1 MTQLKGGYVGRYL
14 WVDLGDGTIEPR
26 ELSVEFAGKFL
37 GGNGFGVKLL
47 WDKVGPSVD
56 PLSPQNVLIIATGP
70 LCGTA
75 WPTSGRVEAI
85 SKSPLTGIY
94 GDSNSGGFFG
104 PELKFTGYDMLVIT
118 GRASTPLYLWINEG
132 KARLE
137 DASRLWGLDTIETEE
152 AIRKEKGDE
161 RIKVA
166 CIGPAGE
173 NIVRYAAIQVTPN
186 RSLARSGI
194 GAVMGAKKLKAI
206 AVRGTQKVPIAHPH
220 EFTAL
225 ARKMHQRIIKNE
237 AYPSVSRYGTPGLV
251 MIVNEIGRFPSYNFK
266 AGDFERAR
274 DICGET
280 LRERFFV
287 KDTGCF
293 ACPVKCDKVYRVR
306 DGEFAGTT
314 TSSLEYETLNS
325 LGSGIGNDNL
335 AAIIAANDRC
345 DRLGLDTIS
354 TGRSISFAMELYE
367 KGILTKKDTGGFAL
381 EWGDYH
387 VALQLI
393 EQIAKRQGL
402 GALLADG
409 VRRAAKEIG
418 HGAEYY
424 AMEVKGQ
431 EIPAQDG
438 RAQQSMGLAHITSTR
453 GADHLKAF
461 PTIDE
466 TGYPNEVIRR
476 YGRKYLPEMADPH
489 ATKYKPFLVKD
500 GEDFGAVVDSVGVCK
515 SGGTFVMAEIYWPEI
530 AEGLTY
536 ATGLEFT
543 ADELKTIGERIYNL
557 MRAYDAIH
565 GITRAD
571 DRLPRRFTEE
581 PSPSAGARGQIA
593 HAEEMLDEYYALRG
607 WDKKL
612 GWPTTATLD
621 RLGLP
626 DVAARLEEIRHG

>member
-14 WVDLGDGTIEPR
+14 WIDLEDRTIEER
-26 ELSVEFAGKFL
+26 EISAEFARTFL
-37 GGNGFGVKLL
+37 GGNGFGVKIL
-47 WDKVGPSVD
+47 WDEVGPSVD
-56 PLSPQNVLIIATGP
+56 PLSPQNVLVIASGP
-70 LCGTA
+70 LGGTA
-75 WPTSGRVEAI
+75 WPTSGRLEAV

-104 PELKFTGYDMLVIT
+104 PELKFAGYDMLVIT
-118 GRASTPLYLWINEG
+118 GKASTPLYLWIDDG
-132 KARLE
+132 KASLE
-137 DASRLWGLDTIETEE
+137 EAGGLWGRDTIETEE
-152 AIRKEKGDE
+152 AIRKQKGDE

-173 NIVRYAAIQVTPN
+173 NMVRYAAIQVTPN

-194 GAVMGAKKLKAI
+194 GAVMGAKNLKAI
-206 AVRGTQKVPIAHPH
+206 AVRGTQKVPIAHQH
-220 EFTAL
+220 EFLSL
-225 ARKMHQRIIKNE
+225 AREMHQRIMKNE
-237 AYPSVSRYGTPGLV
+237 VYPSVSRYGTPGLV
-251 MIVNEIGRFPSYNFK
+251 MLVNEIGRFPSYNFK

-293 ACPVKCDKVYRVR
+293 ACPIRCDKVYRVP
-306 DGEFAGTT
+306 DGEFAETV
-314 TSSLEYETLNS
+314 TSSFEYETLSS
-325 LGSGIGNDNL
+325 LGSGVGVSKLD
-335 AAIIAANDRC
+335 AIIAANDRC

-367 KGILTKKDTGGFAL
+367 KGILTKKDTDGLAL
-381 EWGDYH
+381 EWGDH
-387 VALQLI
+387 HAVLQLI
-393 EQIAKRQGL
+393 EQIAKREGL

-409 VRRAAKEIG
+409 VRRAAAAIG
-418 HGAEYY
+418 RGAEYY

-466 TGYPNEVIRR
+466 TGNPHEVIRR
-476 YGRKYLPEMADPH
+476 YGKEYLPEMADPH

-515 SGGTFVMAEIYWPEI
+515 SGGTFVMAEIYWQEI

-536 ATGLEFT
+536 ATGLEFSE
-543 ADELKTIGERIYNL
+543 AELRTIGERIYNL
-557 MRAYDAIH
+557 MRAYGAIH

-571 DRLPRRFTEE
+571 DRLPRRFTVE
-581 PSPSAGARGQIA
+581 PSPSGGAKGQIA
-593 HAEEMLDEYYALRG
+593 HAEEMLDEYYDLRG
-607 WDKKL
+607 WDRKL
-612 GWPTTATLD
+612 GWPTTATLN

-626 DVAARLEEIRHG
+626 EVATRLEEMRRG